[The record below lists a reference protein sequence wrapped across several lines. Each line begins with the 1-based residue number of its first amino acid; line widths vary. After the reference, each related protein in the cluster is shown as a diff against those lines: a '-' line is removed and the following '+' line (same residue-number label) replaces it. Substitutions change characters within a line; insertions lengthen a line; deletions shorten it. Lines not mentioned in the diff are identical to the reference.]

1 MRRFFF
7 FIQARMNSLRL
18 PGKVLMPLADGIFL
32 VDFVYRRIRKSK
44 FFTTERT
51 YLLTSDNVEDDKLVE
66 HFNRHKWNYF
76 RGDEENVFKR
86 FRDLAF
92 NNRLEFKS

>member
-1 MRRFFF
+1 MKSFFF

-18 PGKVLMPLADGIFL
+18 PGKVLMPLADGISL